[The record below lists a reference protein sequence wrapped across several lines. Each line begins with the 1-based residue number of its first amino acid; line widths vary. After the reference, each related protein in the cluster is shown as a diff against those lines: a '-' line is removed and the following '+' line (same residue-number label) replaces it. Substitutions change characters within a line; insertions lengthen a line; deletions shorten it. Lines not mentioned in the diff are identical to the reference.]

1 VISAKE
7 KGILRRNEMSESPRH
22 RPLNNQVEIDITR
35 RGMKI
40 HTATVGM
47 LCLAALTTGACV
59 TQSTYDTAVADLAAT
74 KAELDSTKTQSQ
86 GLIEQVNE
94 FQQHKINLARQMED
108 ASSAL
113 QQAKQEMET
122 EHTASQER
130 LSKLNGMIS
139 QLIARQNSLRQS
151 LQRAQEEQVS
161 LQASVDKFQSGPSKP
176 LFPPP
181 IARSTE
187 PAETVIAP
195 PIPGPVPLEPVPKPT
210 VTPPSPSA
218 GPTPSTPKPQPVQKK
233 TSEPTEEGWLS
244 TIKGWVVSLWRSI
257 FS

>member
-1 VISAKE
+1 
-7 KGILRRNEMSESPRH
+7 
-22 RPLNNQVEIDITR
+22 
-35 RGMKI
+35 MKI

-47 LCLAALTTGACV
+47 LCLAALTTSACV
-59 TQSTYDTAVADLAAT
+59 TQSTYDAAVADLAAT

-86 GLIEQVNE
+86 GLIEEVNE

-130 LSKLNGMIS
+130 LSKLNGMIG
-139 QLIARQNSLRQS
+139 QLIARQTSLRQA
-151 LQRAQEEQVS
+151 LQRAQEERVS
-161 LQASVDKFQSGPSKP
+161 LQASVEKYQSGHSGVDGPAAV

-181 IARSTE
+181 IPRSNE
-187 PAETVIAP
+187 PAETVLAP
-195 PIPGPVPLEPVPKPT
+195 PAPAPVPQEPVPRST
-210 VTPPSPSA
+210 VTPPAPST
-218 GPTPSTPKPQPVQKK
+218 GPTASTPKPQPVQKQ
-233 TSEPTEEGWLS
+233 TSEPIEEGWLS

>member
-1 VISAKE
+1 
-7 KGILRRNEMSESPRH
+7 
-22 RPLNNQVEIDITR
+22 
-35 RGMKI
+35 MKI
-40 HTATVGM
+40 HTATAGM
-47 LCLAALTTGACV
+47 LCLATLTTGACV
-59 TQSTYDTAVADLAAT
+59 TQSTYDAAVAELAAT

-94 FQQHKINLARQMED
+94 FQQHKINLAKQMED

-130 LSKLNGMIS
+130 LSKLNGMIG
-139 QLIARQNSLRQS
+139 QLIARQNSLRQA

-161 LQASVDKFQSGPSKP
+161 LQASVDRYQSGHGEVDGPATV

-181 IARSTE
+181 IARSNE
-187 PAETVIAP
+187 PAETVLAP
-195 PIPGPVPLEPVPKPT
+195 PTPAPVPQEPVPKST
-210 VTPPSPSA
+210 VTPPAPST
-218 GPTPSTPKPQPVQKK
+218 GPTASTLKPQPAQKQ
-233 TSEPTEEGWLS
+233 TSAPVEEGWLS